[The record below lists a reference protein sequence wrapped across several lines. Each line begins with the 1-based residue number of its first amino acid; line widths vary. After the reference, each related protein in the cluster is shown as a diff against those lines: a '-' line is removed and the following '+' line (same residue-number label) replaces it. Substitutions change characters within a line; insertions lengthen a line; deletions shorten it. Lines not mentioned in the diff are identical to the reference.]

1 MSAYQQVF
9 LPTAWGK
16 STREPSVPGAFF
28 MGPSDLQ
35 RQPKT
40 DSLSGAQKKNPQ
52 DQNGPRGSRNGS
64 EPLETDSVW
73 VAVIGH
79 MGSEP
84 KGEWSGPVAGEL
96 RETTP
101 VVVEEVA
108 EIPLA
113 LGD

>member
-64 EPLETDSVW
+64 GVE
-73 VAVIGH
+73 H
-79 MGSEP
+79 
-84 KGEWSGPVAGEL
+84 GELLLRL
-96 RETTP
+96 RETTDHELLSEL
-101 VVVEEVA
+101 VDLCCFV
-108 EIPLA
+108 
-113 LGD
+113 